1 MKGMKLKNAT
11 QIEKETYAEQEMTL
25 EAFTSY
31 YGLSLDMISSPDE
44 NNKEKSDSI
53 KSSRIFYKVKLN
65 PIVFKQS

>member
-1 MKGMKLKNAT
+1 
-11 QIEKETYAEQEMTL
+11 MTL